1 MISLR
6 GKDKLMQDMFLKFI
20 DSKAIRTHC
29 RSYQFAPSEQ
39 AVLIAQSR
47 KRPVEE
53 KLEVLEYLRDNF
65 SEKDFEAEK
74 VGMFGEDELMTFRER
89 LAYYIDGLKKS
100 LALKNASEGYVFITD
115 EREEGDEYIDEKYYT
130 SYADAYEDIV
140 SRYKDNSYFFSEFR
154 HEYRLRIMPEGSW
167 EGVCHCFD
175 NDLNL
180 VIADPVLPNDEP
192 PCLDISQYYVW
203 LPLLFKK
210 GDIVKARDD
219 RSGWID
225 NVTYGVFYYP
235 DDGSDDHLVYLRRLR
250 RESGDCNDMSTIL
263 EIFTP
268 SYDSAL
274 GGSFNFCHK
283 NVLDLD
289 YPDESDIDKIDYG
302 TKLLAAALDDEYKS
316 FRLIDLLKDY
326 SHGYIAN
333 HKYYFDPDKYLKAKI
348 KRLHTDTPRCR
359 IPLQD

>member
-1 MISLR
+1 
-6 GKDKLMQDMFLKFI
+6 MQDMVLKFI

-53 KLEVLEYLRDNF
+53 KLEVLEHLRDNF
-65 SEKDFEAEK
+65 SEKDFETEK
-74 VGMFGEDELMTFRER
+74 VGMLYEEDMMTFSER

-115 EREEGDEYIDEKYYT
+115 EREEEDEYIDEKYYT
-130 SYADAYEDIV
+130 SYADAYEDIA
-140 SRYKDNSYFFSEFR
+140 SRYKDSSCFYPELR
-154 HEYRLRIMPEGSW
+154 YEYRLRIMPEGSCD
-167 EGVCHCFD
+167 GVCHCFD

-192 PCLDISQYYVW
+192 PCLDISQYYIW
-203 LPLLFKK
+203 LPLPFKK
-210 GDIVKARDD
+210 GDIVRVRDCFGWRDD
-219 RSGWID
+219 
-225 NVTYGVFYYP
+225 VLYGVFFYP
-235 DDGSDDHLVYLRRLR
+235 DDETDKRSVYLRGLNRKR
-250 RESGDCNDMSTIL
+250 GDYTDMSTIL
-263 EIFTP
+263 EIFLP
-268 SYDSAL
+268 SDNSAL
-274 GGSFNFCHK
+274 GGSFSFCHK

-302 TKLLAAALDDEYKS
+302 TKLLAAALDDECHY
-316 FRLIDLLKDY
+316 RLINLLKDY

-348 KRLHTDTPRCR
+348 KNRYIDTSPK
-359 IPLQD
+359 I